1 VFAQSNDVDSILE
14 KAQESLSTQKSESSK
29 TTPTMIVDNECDTTN
44 SGANIIFNTAGFEP
58 NLDLKWRLQERPA
71 GYTPASG
78 TFRTNGTGGF
88 YESVFIKDL
97 SDGEYSLIFGE
108 PTYNSIPNQ
117 TKFVLSCTKQQ
128 TSFPTDSIPSDI
140 SINATVKEGD
150 YLESNLYLQNATISF
165 GRETSLCPD
174 NQCSMDFEDTTFN
187 EFGQNRYFTGT
198 IKVEDKANS
207 DENFTAY
214 NYYKIAGTF
223 GLASSRE
230 NPTTGEKILFYTG
243 TFGISK
249 PDSYIS
255 ELEFDSQVKLAGNNL
270 MLKGKEK

>member
-1 VFAQSNDVDSILE
+1 MTPIVLTLLLIPFIGIGSSVFAQSNDASSVLE
-14 KAQESLSTQKSESSK
+14 KAQESLNTQKTEFS
-29 TTPTMIVDNECDTTN
+29 
-44 SGANIIFNTAGFEP
+44 NT
-58 NLDLKWRLQERPA
+58 
-71 GYTPASG
+71 
-78 TFRTNGTGGF
+78 
-88 YESVFIKDL
+88 
-97 SDGEYSLIFGE
+97 
-108 PTYNSIPNQ
+108 
-117 TKFVLSCTKQQ
+117 
-128 TSFPTDSIPSDI
+128 SDI

-174 NQCSMDFEDTTFN
+174 NQCSTVFEDTTFN
-187 EFGQNRYFTGT
+187 EFGQDRYFTGT